1 MDALSCSFTSI
12 SFLTNYLNID
22 LLLIKT
28 RLKRHYQQ
36 YEPTLQQ
43 LKKKYEVAMK
53 EKMLSK
59 LEKDRAVGQVSGLQ
73 NTLKS
78 MESFKGGSVKLSQGT

>member
-1 MDALSCSFTSI
+1 MDALSWSFTSI
-12 SFLTNYLNID
+12 SFLTNYLFIY

-78 MESFKGGSVKLSQGT
+78 MESFKGGSAKLSQGT